1 MRLAMVARGFVGHSP
16 VVDLSLT
23 LCLPRDAVSVPL
35 SRRVAS
41 QLLKSVGFHTDDVA
55 DVELALTEA
64 CSNVLRHSEAGSE
77 YEVRLEI
84 NVDTVVIAVQDMG
97 AGVPDH
103 VLERVA
109 ADDDAEAGRGIP
121 LMRALVDDLQF
132 VYGNGG
138 SIVRMERKLRPEP
151 NSRAAELLLKA
162 TAPNPS

>member
-1 MRLAMVARGFVGHSP
+1 MVAAACPGHLP

-41 QLLKSVGFHTDDVA
+41 QLLRSVGFHTDDVA
-55 DVELALTEA
+55 DIELALTEA

-84 NVDTVVIAVQDMG
+84 SVDTVVIAVQDMG
-97 AGVPDH
+97 PGVPKDLQDRLA
-103 VLERVA
+103 V
-109 ADDDAEAGRGIP
+109 DDSAEAGRGIP
-121 LMRALVDDLQF
+121 LMRALVDNLSFAYAD
-132 VYGNGG
+132 GG
-138 SIVRMERKLRPEP
+138 SIVRMERRLRPEP

-162 TAPNPS
+162 SAVDPS